1 MPREYK
7 YRINIRDVDF
17 SRRASLTSMCDYI
30 LQAASEDATS
40 IGAGI
45 EFLYSKSLA
54 WVIMRM
60 SIKMERYPNQ
70 LENITISTWVESIDK
85 LMVRRNMTIYGEDNE
100 IIGNAITYWCIIN
113 FKTRVSDDCRQ
124 FSDFFSTIE
133 PIPSAISSPQRIRAF
148 DGDVIASHR
157 VKYSHIDFNE
167 HTSTTKYISWMM
179 NAIDYNKIKTQTP
192 NALDMNFLNE
202 SRYNDLVNIICKE
215 ESDSISFHLTD
226 NDTSKSICTAKITFE
241 QKK

>member
-17 SRRASLTSMCDYI
+17 SRRVSLTAMCDYI

-54 WVIMRM
+54 WVLMRM
-60 SIKMERYPNQ
+60 SINMERYPNQ
-70 LENITISTWVESIDK
+70 LENISITTWVESIDK
-85 LMVRRNMTIYGEDNE
+85 LMVRRNMTVYGENNE
-100 IIGNAITYWCIIN
+100 VIGNAVTYWCMIN
-113 FKTRVSDDCRQ
+113 FETRTSDDCRQ
-124 FSDFFSTIE
+124 FSNFFSTVE
-133 PIPSAISSPQRIRAF
+133 PIATTLSAPPRIRAF
-148 DGDVIASHR
+148 DGDVCASQR

-179 NAIDYNKIKTQTP
+179 NSIDYSRLKEFPPKR
-192 NALDMNFLNE
+192 LDINFLHE
-202 SRYNDLVNIICKE
+202 SRYDDMINIICKKE
-215 ESDSISFHLTD
+215 ENATLFHLT
-226 NDTSKSICTAKITFE
+226 NSDTSKSICTAKITF
-241 QKK
+241 